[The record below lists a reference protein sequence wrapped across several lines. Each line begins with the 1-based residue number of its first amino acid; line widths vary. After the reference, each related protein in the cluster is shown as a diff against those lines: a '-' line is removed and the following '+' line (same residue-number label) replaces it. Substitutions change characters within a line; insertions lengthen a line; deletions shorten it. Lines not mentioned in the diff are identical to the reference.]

1 MNIYNIVRQK
11 IIDIVSRKYKTID
24 KKTLNL
30 ITCEQPKNLKF
41 GDLSSNVLMILK
53 KQNSDE
59 LNDSKIYIIK

>member
-41 GDLSSNVLMILK
+41 GDLSTNVLMILK
-53 KQNSDE
+53 K
-59 LNDSKIYIIK
+59 KIVMN

>member
-41 GDLSSNVLMILK
+41 GDLSTNVLMILK
-53 KQNSDE
+53 KKKVMN
-59 LNDSKIYIIK
+59 LIVLKTL